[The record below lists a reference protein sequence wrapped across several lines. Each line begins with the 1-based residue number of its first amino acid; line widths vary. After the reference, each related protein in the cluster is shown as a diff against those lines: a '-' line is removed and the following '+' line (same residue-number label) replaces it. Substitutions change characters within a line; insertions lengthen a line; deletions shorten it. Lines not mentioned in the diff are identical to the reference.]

1 VSFAPV
7 SDGVHHLLRH
17 LVWASLTIPSPGKHS
32 FSTTKPKR
40 KDHYFDTLKLVERLK
55 SDGFTEEQSQA
66 VMRAV
71 SAVVEETAQN
81 VTRAMVSRE
90 DALKTSYTQKVDFAA
105 LRTELLN
112 LDNSDSALTKATYE
126 RLDNELQKQSSRI
139 VDEIKRTQA
148 SARLD
153 LNLEKGRIREETNAQ
168 ELKLKETETRIDQ
181 EVAGLRERIEAVK
194 LSTLQWLM
202 GVITGVIALMLGLAN
217 YQKITEMEK
226 KV

>member
-1 VSFAPV
+1 M
-7 SDGVHHLLRH
+7 
-17 LVWASLTIPSPGKHS
+17 
-32 FSTTKPKR
+32 
-40 KDHYFDTLKLVERLK
+40 KLVERLK
-55 SDGFTEEQSQA
+55 TDGFTEEQSQA

-126 RLDNELQKQSSRI
+126 RLDNELQKQNSRI
-139 VDEIKRTQA
+139 VEEIKRTQA

-168 ELKLKETETRIDQ
+168 ELKLRETETRIDQ
-181 EVAGLRERIEAVK
+181 EVSSLRERIEAVK
-194 LSTLQWLM
+194 LSTLQWLLS
-202 GVITGVIALMLGLAN
+202 VVTGVIALMLG
-217 YQKITEMEK
+217 
-226 KV
+226 